1 MAADLLDKATLIDR
15 TEIVSS
21 VFPDEDVIT
30 DYEAIKYRSRK
41 IHKATSLGNL
51 EHKKV
56 HIIFK
61 DAEGLKRVYTTIWV
75 QLGNHIILKERI
87 TLPVNRIVDILL

>member
-1 MAADLLDKATLIDR
+1 MATDLLDKAKLEDR
-15 TEIVSS
+15 CDIVSS
-21 VFPDEDVIT
+21 QFPTEDVIT

-51 EHKKV
+51 EHRKV

-61 DAEGLKRVYTTIWV
+61 DQEGLKRVHTTIWV
-75 QLGNHIILKERI
+75 QLGDHIILKERI
-87 TLPVNRIVDILL
+87 TLPVNRIVDIIH